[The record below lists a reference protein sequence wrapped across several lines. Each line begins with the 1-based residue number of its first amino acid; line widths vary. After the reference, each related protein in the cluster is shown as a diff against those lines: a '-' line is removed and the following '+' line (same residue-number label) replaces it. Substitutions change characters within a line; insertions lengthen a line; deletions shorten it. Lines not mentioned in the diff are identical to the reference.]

1 MELTV
6 EPSVVHEG
14 TQKKTVK
21 IGSITLAIP
30 IEDLEEIMETIK
42 FLEKLGVL
50 KKRFIETIKIETTKN
65 KEINFLIFL
74 LIL

>member
-42 FLEKLGVL
+42 FLEKLGAL
-50 KKRFIETIKIETTKN
+50 KKGFIETIKIETTKN
-65 KEINFLIFL
+65 KEIIF
-74 LIL
+74 

>member
-42 FLEKLGVL
+42 FLKKLGVL
-50 KKRFIETIKIETTKN
+50 KKGFIETIKIETTKN
-65 KEINFLIFL
+65 KEINF
-74 LIL
+74 